1 MNVTINGQRQEVP
14 GGTNLQQVLDTLG
27 VKRQFV
33 AVEVNAQLVAR
44 EQHADHRLAEGDAIE
59 IVTLVGGG

>member
-44 EQHADHRLAEGDAIE
+44 EQHAAPRLAAGDALA